1 VIILDTN
8 VVSALMQSRRNAEL
22 ERWLNRNP
30 PDAFWLTALS
40 VFELRY
46 GIEKLAVGRQRQELE
61 DALNRIL
68 ELDIRNDILSLDER
82 AAAAAASIAVAR
94 ERIGRPADLRDTLI
108 AGIAV
113 AHRADIATRN
123 VRHFQ
128 DLDVSVINPFVA

>member
-123 VRHFQ
+123 VHHFQ